1 MHIVMHYL
9 GASTPRVPQNTGGLS
24 VCAGEH
30 RFVRQYMSTQWQHA
44 AATSVHAP
52 GQPRPS
58 RKISAGRS
66 QLHVQRRAGIPREYE
81 LLPPAPVIH
90 HPPSKVLGIE
100 GWWAS
105 AAEVER
111 WVQAIAR
118 VRRAPPV
125 LRTADI

>member
-1 MHIVMHYL
+1 
-9 GASTPRVPQNTGGLS
+9 
-24 VCAGEH
+24 
-30 RFVRQYMSTQWQHA
+30 MSTQWQHA

-58 RKISAGRS
+58 RTISAGRS
-66 QLHVQRRAGIPREYE
+66 HLHVQRRGPEHE

-125 LRTADI
+125 LRTADV